1 VAAEP
6 AGYADQAIPPVAGE
20 EESLELF
27 TPNQSARD
35 AVDHAR
41 RVKELTG
48 GAVAIA
54 ETTA

>member
-35 AVDHAR
+35 AVDHLR
-41 RVKELTG
+41 RVKALT
-48 GAVAIA
+48 A
-54 ETTA
+54 